1 MVYNELKKIIKRRC
15 FMAVILGG
23 GGSAEQTVLT
33 NKLFESLIDSAK
45 PILYIPLAWTH
56 YDKGYQNCKKFLIGE
71 FSNIKHGEI
80 EVVQSA
86 DEILSKNLL
95 DYSAVFIGGGNT
107 YKLLKELKDS
117 GAFEKIK
124 QYTDNGGI
132 VYGGSAGAVVFG
144 KDINSIAYMDINN
157 VGLNDTRGFN
167 SLFEFS
173 LTAHYTNRSEEKHKK
188 ATEYLIK
195 YSMQEPV
202 IALPEE
208 DSLYTDGK
216 IVKIVGTR
224 PWYIFN
230 KGKNRQLNSGVEYR
244 KDDFINLVNNIGEIE

>member
-1 MVYNELKKIIKRRC
+1 
-15 FMAVILGG
+15 MAIILGG
-23 GGSAEQTVLT
+23 GGSAKQTVIT
-33 NKLFESLIDSAK
+33 NKLFESLIDSSK

-80 EVVQSA
+80 EVIQSA
-86 DEILSKNLL
+86 DEILDKNLF
-95 DYSAVFIGGGNT
+95 DYSAIFIGGGNT

-124 QYTDNGGI
+124 HYTDNGGI
-132 VYGGSAGAVVFG
+132 VYGGSAGAAIFG
-144 KDINSIAYMDINN
+144 KDIDSILYMDVNN
-157 VGLNDTRGFN
+157 VGLKDTSGFN
-167 SLFEFS
+167 SLFGFG
-173 LTAHYTNRSEEKHKK
+173 LTVHYTNQNEENHKK
-188 ATEYLIK
+188 ATEYLTK
-195 YSMQEPV
+195 YSMREPI

-230 KGKNRQLNSGVEYR
+230 KNKNRRLNPAVEYTRNDFINMVNLVGNVLEKPGHSTTGKNRS
-244 KDDFINLVNNIGEIE
+244 F

>member
-1 MVYNELKKIIKRRC
+1 MAIILC
-15 FMAVILGG
+15 G
-23 GGSAEQTVLT
+23 GGSAEQTVIT
-33 NKLFESLIDSAK
+33 NKLFESLIDSDK

-80 EVVQSA
+80 EVIQSA
-86 DEILSKNLL
+86 DEILDKNLS

-132 VYGGSAGAVVFG
+132 VYGGSAGAIIFG
-144 KDINSIAYMDINN
+144 KDIDSVSYMDPND
-157 VGLNDTRGFN
+157 VELQDTRGFN
-167 SLFEFS
+167 SLFGFS
-173 LTAHYTNRSEEKHKK
+173 LTAHYTNKSEEKHKQ
-188 ATEYLIK
+188 ATEYLTQ
-195 YSMQEPV
+195 YSVQEPI

-208 DSLYTDGK
+208 DSLYTDGA

-230 KGKNRQLNSGVEYR
+230 KGKNIRLNPGVEYK
-244 KDDFINLVNNIGEIE
+244 KDDFINIVNNIGEIK

>member
-1 MVYNELKKIIKRRC
+1 
-15 FMAVILGG
+15 MAIILGG
-23 GGSAEQTVLT
+23 GGHREQTVIT
-33 NKLFESLIDSAK
+33 NKLFESLIDSNK
-45 PILYIPLAWTH
+45 PILYIPLAWEH
-56 YDKGYQNCKKFLIGE
+56 YDEGYQNCKKFLIGE

-86 DEILSKNLL
+86 DEILDKNLF
-95 DYSAVFIGGGNT
+95 DYSAIFIGGGNT
-107 YKLLKELKDS
+107 YKLLKNLKDS

-132 VYGGSAGAVVFG
+132 VYGGSAGAAIFG
-144 KDINSIAYMDINN
+144 KDINSIFYMDTNN
-157 VGLNDTRGFN
+157 VDLKDTSGFN
-167 SLFEFS
+167 SLFGFS
-173 LTAHYTNRSEEKHKK
+173 LTVHYTNQSEENHKQ
-188 ATEYLIK
+188 ATEYITK
-195 YSMQEPV
+195 YSMHEPI

-230 KGKNRQLNSGVEYR
+230 KGKNQQLPPSPEYTR
-244 KDDFINLVNNIGEIE
+244 DEFINIVKTTSNT

>member
-1 MVYNELKKIIKRRC
+1 
-15 FMAVILGG
+15 MAIILGG
-23 GGSAEQTVLT
+23 GGSAEQTVIT
-33 NKLFESLIDSAK
+33 NKLFENLIDSNK

-56 YDKGYQNCKKFLIGE
+56 YDEGYQNCKKFLIGE

-80 EVVQSA
+80 QVIQSA
-86 DEILSKNLL
+86 DEILNKNLS
-95 DYSAVFIGGGNT
+95 DYSAIFIGGGNT

-117 GAFEKIK
+117 GAFKRIK

-132 VYGGSAGAVVFG
+132 VYGGSAGAAIFG
-144 KDINSIAYMDINN
+144 KDIDSISYMDVNN
-157 VGLNDTRGFN
+157 VDLQDTYGFN
-167 SLFEFS
+167 SLFGFS
-173 LTAHYTNRSEEKHKK
+173 LTAHYTNQSETNHKK

-195 YSMQEPV
+195 YSMREPV

-230 KGKNRQLNSGVEYR
+230 KGKNKHLPPGVEYT
-244 KDDFINLVNNIGEIE
+244 KNDFINIVNNNF